1 LGNSHHV
8 ESELLKD
15 AMVSEGI
22 GLRQHC
28 LLIGWWT
35 NPRCYSFNTG
45 TPASRGEAWRRRAYP
60 NRQRRRRNL

>member
-22 GLRQHC
+22 GLRQH
-28 LLIGWWT
+28 LSVDRLVDK
-35 NPRCYSFNTG
+35 SEVLQF
-45 TPASRGEAWRRRAYP
+45 
-60 NRQRRRRNL
+60 